1 MKSLWVG
8 LSLWR
13 RSAWDY
19 SALTTMQGLSRE
31 DNGKGDLLQQ
41 EGFSCCTRRAR
52 EEFWGG
58 PAALTPSFHPI
69 QPSLSLATITDE
81 EMKTGDPQE
90 TLRRASM
97 QPAQIAEGM
106 GITTR
111 QQRKRVSSE
120 PHQGPGTPEV
130 GDPDSCFVPSSRLLS
145 PRV

>member
-1 MKSLWVG
+1 MNSLRVD

-13 RSAWDY
+13 RSAWDCSGY
-19 SALTTMQGLSRE
+19 RAGPKEKTTGRE
-31 DNGKGDLLQQ
+31 TFRNRKA
-41 EGFSCCTRRAR
+41 FSCCTHQAC

-58 PAALTPSFHPI
+58 PATLTPSFHPT

-97 QPAQIAEGM
+97 QPAQIAEGA

-130 GDPDSCFVPSSRLLS
+130 GDPDSGFIPSSRLLS
-145 PRV
+145 SRT